1 MSGFS
6 AGQCEKLDIL
16 LLSSEI
22 ACPASSTAK
31 VLVLEEGSR
40 WLHGLRLWNLM
51 GSCLSVVSLASAM
64 PWGKAHLWGFSLNTG
79 TPDVCITSN
88 WNHTPFCS
96 CTFQRYRAVSQS
108 PSSSQEPS
116 SQQSQAA
123 SQGEQAP

>member
-40 WLHGLRLWNLM
+40 AGCM
-51 GSCLSVVSLASAM
+51 VS
-64 PWGKAHLWGFSLNTG
+64 GFG
-79 TPDVCITSN
+79 T
-88 WNHTPFCS
+88 
-96 CTFQRYRAVSQS
+96 
-108 PSSSQEPS
+108 
-116 SQQSQAA
+116 
-123 SQGEQAP
+123 